1 MHDAPFQF
9 AGAHACTINITCTA
23 DWYKTICHFRFN
35 VHTVPFKFTCATS
48 LWDVAPTRIFS
59 PSGPG
64 ATKLLATRR
73 NMRLKPSEILLWRVW
88 GILSLCHGWK
98 CWMGVL
104 LFCEFL
110 AGRISC
116 SSIQSWWSLPFL
128 QMSQVLASE
137 DFLQLG
143 LFFTWL
149 ETTPDFPFSHV
160 SELVFEVQ
168 SWDIFWNCLPPTL
181 CELSDE
187 WFISSFHSA
196 SGLDTTK
203 SQMWRGG
210 RSCSFN
216 RSSLKTQL
224 QSLLSNWAL
233 VCSCR
238 SNMFELF
245 PQQGVRHGRKVL
257 RSHIEELPSRFCL
270 QQLLLF

>member
-9 AGAHACTINITCTA
+9 AGAHACTINITCSA

-137 DFLQLG
+137 TFCNSACFSHDSRRLQIFLFRMSQSWCLKCSLGHILKLPPPNSLWVKWWVIHFIISFSFRTGHYQITDVARRSLMLFQQEFSEDSTAITPQQLG
-143 LFFTWL
+143 SCLFM
-149 ETTPDFPFSHV
+149 PQQHV
-160 SELVFEVQ
+160 
-168 SWDIFWNCLPPTL
+168 WT
-181 CELSDE
+181 
-187 WFISSFHSA
+187 
-196 SGLDTTK
+196 
-203 SQMWRGG
+203 
-210 RSCSFN
+210 
-216 RSSLKTQL
+216 
-224 QSLLSNWAL
+224 
-233 VCSCR
+233 
-238 SNMFELF
+238 F
-245 PQQGVRHGRKVL
+245 PQQRYAMEGRFWG
-257 RSHIEELPSRFCL
+257 RI
-270 QQLLLF
+270 